1 MSSEI
6 RVRFAP
12 SPTGYLH
19 IGGARTALFN
29 WLFVRHHG
37 GKLVLR
43 IEDTDLKRNTEEAAA
58 AIYQGLEWLGL
69 NWDEG
74 PHVGGDL
81 GPYFQSQRAEIY
93 ERYLKK
99 LQDSGHIFEDQGAL
113 RFRSP
118 REHVVV
124 NDLVCGKIDFDL
136 TNPGTHPDMTIR
148 RPDGSWIFHFVN
160 VIDDIEMKISH
171 VIRGEDHLS
180 NAPKHIELYRAL
192 GATPPHFAHIPLILN
207 RDGSK
212 MSKRDEG
219 ARVATYI
226 EQGYA
231 PEAVRNYLCLLG
243 WSPKDNREKI
253 DIDEVVKLFE
263 LEKINRRN
271 AAFDLDKC
279 FWLNGQYV
287 AQMSLDRFI
296 ELARPFLER
305 AKIDISNDKYL
316 PEVLAIVKEKIKL
329 FKDVPE
335 WTSYFFTENY
345 EFDSEAV
352 QKVFDKSEAVSRL
365 KALHEEFAKVD
376 KWDFQTLE
384 SALKSLAQKLGCK
397 TGDLVHPARVAVSG
411 RSVGP
416 SLYHMLEVMG
426 KERVLKHFDRMNAQL
441 GAVNVIQVE
450 SGKLHGFK
458 PDGRGFARAIL
469 EVFSVDLRD
478 LRVMILGA
486 GGAARAIA
494 LQCAKENSERLVIAN
509 RSFEKARKL
518 ADQLRDFF
526 AGPKVL
532 GPVARL
538 QAIPLEEA
546 AIRFQIGNVD
556 LMVNTTS
563 NGLKRGD
570 PTTNPTRMF

>member
-1 MSSEI
+1 MNPAI

-29 WLFVRHHG
+29 WLFARHHG
-37 GKLVLR
+37 GKFILR
-43 IEDTDLKRNTEEAAA
+43 IEDTDKTRNTEEAAA
-58 AIYQGLEWLGL
+58 AIYEGLRWLGL
-69 NWDEG
+69 DWDEG
-74 PHVGGDL
+74 PHVGGDF
-81 GPYFQSQRAEIY
+81 GPYLQSERTEIY

-99 LQDSGHIFEDQGAL
+99 LQDAGHIFEDQGAL

-118 REHVVV
+118 REHVMVDDV
-124 NDLVCGKIDFDL
+124 VCGKIDFDL
-136 TNPGTHPDMTIR
+136 TNPGTHPDMTVR
-148 RPDGSWIFHFVN
+148 RADGSWIFHFVN

-180 NAPKHIELYRAL
+180 NTPKHIELYRAL

-253 DIDEVVKLFE
+253 DIEEVVKLFE

-279 FWLNGQYV
+279 FWLNGQYI

-296 ELARPFLER
+296 ELAWPFLEK
-305 AKIDISNDKYL
+305 AKIDISDRTYL
-316 PEVLAIVKEKIKL
+316 RAVLSIVKEKIKL
-329 FKDVPE
+329 LSDVPE
-335 WTSYFFTENY
+335 WTRYFYTEDY
-345 EFDSEAV
+345 EFDPVTVEKVFGESEAAERLLALRGKFANIDNWNV
-352 QKVFDKSEAVSRL
+352 EKIETCL
-365 KALHEEFAKVD
+365 KAL
-376 KWDFQTLE
+376 
-384 SALKSLAQKLGCK
+384 AQELGCK

-411 RSVGP
+411 RAVGP

-426 KERVLKHFDRMNAQL
+426 KDRVLKRFDRMISQL
-441 GAVNVIQVE
+441 A
-450 SGKLHGFK
+450 
-458 PDGRGFARAIL
+458 
-469 EVFSVDLRD
+469 
-478 LRVMILGA
+478 A
-486 GGAARAIA
+486 G
-494 LQCAKENSERLVIAN
+494 
-509 RSFEKARKL
+509 
-518 ADQLRDFF
+518 
-526 AGPKVL
+526 
-532 GPVARL
+532 
-538 QAIPLEEA
+538 
-546 AIRFQIGNVD
+546 
-556 LMVNTTS
+556 
-563 NGLKRGD
+563 
-570 PTTNPTRMF
+570 

>member
-1 MSSEI
+1 MSSEV

-29 WLFVRHHG
+29 WLFVHHHG

-43 IEDTDLKRNTEEAAA
+43 IEDTDLKRNTEQAAA
-58 AIYQGLEWLGL
+58 AIYQGLEWLGI

-74 PHVGGDL
+74 PHVGGNF
-81 GPYFQSQRAEIY
+81 GPYFQSQRTEIY

-99 LQDSGHIFEDQGAL
+99 LQDAGHIFEDQGAL

-124 NDLVCGKIDFDL
+124 DDLVCGKIDFDL
-136 TNPGTHPDMTIR
+136 TNPGTHPDMTVR

-180 NAPKHIELYRAL
+180 NTPKHIELYRAL
-192 GATPPHFAHIPLILN
+192 GATPPNFAHIPLILN

-219 ARVATYI
+219 ARVQTYI
-226 EQGYA
+226 DQGYV

-253 DIDEVVKLFE
+253 DIEEVVKLFE

-287 AQMSLDRFI
+287 AQMSLDRFV

-305 AKIDISNDKYL
+305 AKIDISNEKYTR
-316 PEVLAIVKEKIKL
+316 EVLAIVKEKIKL
-329 FKDVPE
+329 LKELPE
-335 WTSYFFTENY
+335 WTSYFFTEDY
-345 EFDSEAV
+345 EFDPAAV
-352 QKVFDKSEAVSRL
+352 EKVFGNPEATNRL
-365 KALHEEFAKVD
+365 KALREEFAKID

-384 SALKSLAQKLGCK
+384 AALKSLAQKLGCK
-397 TGDLVHPARVAVSG
+397 TGDCVHPARVAVSG

-426 KERVLKHFDRMNAQL
+426 KERVLKRFDRLLTKL
-441 GAVNVIQVE
+441 GA
-450 SGKLHGFK
+450 K
-458 PDGRGFARAIL
+458 
-469 EVFSVDLRD
+469 
-478 LRVMILGA
+478 
-486 GGAARAIA
+486 
-494 LQCAKENSERLVIAN
+494 
-509 RSFEKARKL
+509 
-518 ADQLRDFF
+518 
-526 AGPKVL
+526 
-532 GPVARL
+532 
-538 QAIPLEEA
+538 
-546 AIRFQIGNVD
+546 
-556 LMVNTTS
+556 
-563 NGLKRGD
+563 
-570 PTTNPTRMF
+570 

>member
-1 MSSEI
+1 MNPEI

-29 WLFVRHHG
+29 WLFARHHV
-37 GKLVLR
+37 GKFVLR
-43 IEDTDLKRNTEEAAA
+43 IEDTDRTRNTEEAAA
-58 AIYQGLEWLGL
+58 AIYEGLQWLGL
-69 NWDEG
+69 DWDEG
-74 PHVGGDL
+74 LHVGGDF
-81 GPYFQSQRAEIY
+81 GPYLQSQRTDIY
-93 ERYLKK
+93 ERYLKQ
-99 LQDSGHIFEDQGAL
+99 LQDGGHIFEDADAL

-180 NAPKHIELYRAL
+180 NTPKHIELYRAL
-192 GATPPHFAHIPLILN
+192 GATTPHFAHIPLILN

-219 ARVATYI
+219 ARVATYM

-279 FWLNGQYV
+279 FWLNGQYI
-287 AQMSLDRFI
+287 AQMSIDRFI
-296 ELARPFLER
+296 ELTRPFLEKADIEVSDRDYLR
-305 AKIDISNDKYL
+305 A
-316 PEVLAIVKEKIKL
+316 VLAIVKEKVKL
-329 FKDVPE
+329 LSDVPE
-335 WTSYFFTENY
+335 WTRYFFTEQY
-345 EFDSEAV
+345 EFDPAAV
-352 QKVFDKSEAVSRL
+352 EKVFGKPEAAERL
-365 KALHEEFAKVD
+365 IALRDETAKIENWTVE
-376 KWDFQTLE
+376 KIESTL
-384 SALKSLAQKLGCK
+384 KTLAQKLGCK

-411 RSVGP
+411 RSIGP

-426 KERVLKHFDRMNAQL
+426 KERVLARFDRMISQL
-441 GAVNVIQVE
+441 GA
-450 SGKLHGFK
+450 K
-458 PDGRGFARAIL
+458 
-469 EVFSVDLRD
+469 
-478 LRVMILGA
+478 
-486 GGAARAIA
+486 
-494 LQCAKENSERLVIAN
+494 
-509 RSFEKARKL
+509 
-518 ADQLRDFF
+518 
-526 AGPKVL
+526 
-532 GPVARL
+532 
-538 QAIPLEEA
+538 
-546 AIRFQIGNVD
+546 
-556 LMVNTTS
+556 
-563 NGLKRGD
+563 
-570 PTTNPTRMF
+570 

>member
-1 MSSEI
+1 MTDI

-29 WLFVRHHG
+29 WLFARHHG

-43 IEDTDLKRNTEEAAA
+43 IEDTDIKRNTEEAAA
-58 AIYQGLEWLGL
+58 AIYEGLEWLSL

-74 PHVGGDL
+74 PHVGGEF
-81 GPYFQSQRAEIY
+81 GPYFQSQRTEIY
-93 ERYLKK
+93 ERYLKQ
-99 LQDSGHIFEDQGAL
+99 LQDAGHIFEDQGAL

-124 NDLVCGKIDFDL
+124 DDLVCGKIDFDL
-136 TNPGTHPDMTIR
+136 TNPATHPDMTIR

-160 VIDDIEMKISH
+160 VIDDMEMKISH

-180 NAPKHIELYRAL
+180 NTPKHIEIFRAL
-192 GATPPHFAHIPLILN
+192 GATPPHYAHIPLILN

-271 AAFDLDKC
+271 AAFDLNKC
-279 FWLNGQYV
+279 FWLNGQYI
-287 AQMSLDRFI
+287 AEMSFERFV
-296 ELARPFLER
+296 ELARPFLEK
-305 AKIDISNDKYL
+305 AKIDISDEKYL
-316 PEVLAIVKEKIKL
+316 WNVLAIVKEKIKL
-329 FKDVPE
+329 LKDVPE
-335 WTSYFFTENY
+335 WTAYFFTEHY
-345 EFDSEAV
+345 DFDPAAV
-352 QKVFDKSEAVSRL
+352 EKVFGQPEAATRLSALRDEVAKIDNWNVEQIESTL
-365 KALHEEFAKVD
+365 KA
-376 KWDFQTLE
+376 
-384 SALKSLAQKLGCK
+384 LAQKLGCK

-411 RSVGP
+411 RTVGP

-426 KERVLKHFDRMNAQL
+426 KERVLARFNRMITRL
-441 GAVNVIQVE
+441 GGE
-450 SGKLHGFK
+450 
-458 PDGRGFARAIL
+458 
-469 EVFSVDLRD
+469 
-478 LRVMILGA
+478 
-486 GGAARAIA
+486 
-494 LQCAKENSERLVIAN
+494 
-509 RSFEKARKL
+509 
-518 ADQLRDFF
+518 
-526 AGPKVL
+526 
-532 GPVARL
+532 
-538 QAIPLEEA
+538 
-546 AIRFQIGNVD
+546 
-556 LMVNTTS
+556 
-563 NGLKRGD
+563 
-570 PTTNPTRMF
+570 

>member
-1 MSSEI
+1 MPSDL

-29 WLFVRHHG
+29 WLFSRHHEG
-37 GKLVLR
+37 TLVLR
-43 IEDTDLKRNTEEAAA
+43 IEDTDKTRNTEEAAA
-58 AIYQGLEWLGL
+58 AIYQGLEWLEL

-74 PHVGGDL
+74 PHVGGNF
-81 GPYFQSQRAEIY
+81 GPYFQSQRDDIY

-99 LQDSGHIFEDQGAL
+99 LQDAGHVFEDEGAL

-124 NDLVCGKIDFDL
+124 DDLVCGKIDFDL

-160 VIDDIEMKISH
+160 VVDDIEMKISH

-180 NAPKHIELYRAL
+180 NTPKHIELYRAL

-219 ARVATYI
+219 ARVATYM

-253 DIDEVVKLFE
+253 DIDEVIRLFE

-287 AQMSLDRFI
+287 AQMSLERFT

-305 AKIDISNDKYL
+305 ANIRVPDENYL
-316 PEVLAIVKEKIKL
+316 RNVLAIVKEKIKL
-329 FKDVPE
+329 FRDVPE
-335 WTSYFFTENY
+335 WTAYFFAEDY
-345 EFDSEAV
+345 SFDPEAV
-352 QKVFDKSEAVSRL
+352 EKVFGKSEAASRL
-365 KALHEEFAKVD
+365 TALRDEFAKLEN
-376 KWDFQTLE
+376 WDVQLLE
-384 SALKSLAQKLGCK
+384 STLKNLAQKLGCK

-426 KERVLKHFDRMNAQL
+426 KERVLNRFDRMGAQL
-441 GAVNVIQVE
+441 GTAE
-450 SGKLHGFK
+450 AH
-458 PDGRGFARAIL
+458 
-469 EVFSVDLRD
+469 
-478 LRVMILGA
+478 A
-486 GGAARAIA
+486 GHSA
-494 LQCAKENSERLVIAN
+494 S
-509 RSFEKARKL
+509 SS
-518 ADQLRDFF
+518 D
-526 AGPKVL
+526 
-532 GPVARL
+532 
-538 QAIPLEEA
+538 
-546 AIRFQIGNVD
+546 
-556 LMVNTTS
+556 
-563 NGLKRGD
+563 
-570 PTTNPTRMF
+570 